1 MKLLLS
7 RFGSSYSMTEVYQ
20 LQAISCLIA
29 PESEWLRMTIASD
42 LLAAIIIWS
51 LPSLLQ
57 GK

>member
-42 LLAAIIIWS
+42 LLAAIII
-51 LPSLLQ
+51 
-57 GK
+57 